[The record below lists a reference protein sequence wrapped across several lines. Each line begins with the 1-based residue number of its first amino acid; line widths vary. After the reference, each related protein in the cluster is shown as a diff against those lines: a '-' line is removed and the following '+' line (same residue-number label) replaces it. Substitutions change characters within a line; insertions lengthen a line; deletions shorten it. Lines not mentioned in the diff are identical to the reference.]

1 VLNGRNEKLS
11 LTIRKETRVSTLS
24 THIYYRAETPKQT
37 NKERESNESD
47 TSRKGSNQNI
57 PIWRWYH
64 PVLKKPK
71 HFSRILSDLISPF
84 SNFSGYKINIQNSVA
99 WLYAQNEL
107 AEKKTGKQSHV
118 IIFPYFRKT
127 YLGINLSKLVKYLY
141 IKKYYKK
148 LKKEIEENIRRW
160 KDALCSW
167 MTELILQNWYTT
179 KANI

>member
-1 VLNGRNEKLS
+1 VLNGRNENLS

-24 THIYYRAETPKQT
+24 THIYYCAETPKQT

-84 SNFSGYKINIQNSVA
+84 SNVAGYKINIQNSVA

-107 AEKKTGKQSHV
+107 AEKKNRKMISCKNIPILQKNTPRNKPIQTGKIPLH
-118 IIFPYFRKT
+118 
-127 YLGINLSKLVKYLY
+127 
-141 IKKYYKK
+141 
-148 LKKEIEENIRRW
+148 
-160 KDALCSW
+160 
-167 MTELILQNWYTT
+167 
-179 KANI
+179 